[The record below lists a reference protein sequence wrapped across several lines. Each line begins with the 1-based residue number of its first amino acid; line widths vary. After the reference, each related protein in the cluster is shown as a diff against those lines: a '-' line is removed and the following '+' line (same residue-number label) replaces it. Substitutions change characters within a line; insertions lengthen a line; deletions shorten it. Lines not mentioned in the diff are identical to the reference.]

1 MQILKKEYKNMQK
14 LLKSKTFLGAILSI
28 ALCMSL
34 IAGATFAI
42 FTSEAKTNIVVK
54 SGKVDVV
61 ATVNNIKLYSHENI
75 DVKTGEGTRKDL
87 EGMTFLTGG
96 TAEYSN
102 GTFTLD
108 KIVPGDGVTFDI
120 KVTNNSN
127 VDSKYRVVVSDAT
140 EGSDLSTQLEIKVNN
155 GTWGVWNDL
164 AAGEEIPAIPV
175 SIGLPTL
182 AGDKWQDKTIKFAVT
197 VEAVQGNAAVVDE
210 YPVTAATAV
219 TVNEDNTTAEET
231 IIASAGKVGSLNV
244 AKATVPSGA
253 KVEEGATKLEL
264 SVKKTTVPANFTVE
278 ITQNEPKAL
287 NIHME
292 GLASDNDQLVKV
304 EFLIEKGLSLVEID
318 HSGRKMSRCSA
329 MKWLDADQ
337 EFYYDA
343 TTGLVTMLTKNFS
356 TFTYTSDKFQWDN
369 KKADGYATPVDTENK
384 VITVASAAELALFKY
399 QVTDEKVDYNGYTLN
414 ITEDIDLGAGFWRPI
429 NPVKDLTING
439 NGHTISNLLVR
450 SYFLY
455 SGGAAY
461 GFAFIGNA
469 KGTLTIK
476 DLAFDGADV
485 AMGKGYEKSF
495 VGNVGGVV
503 VAYTY
508 GTTLFEN
515 VSVTGSKVYGY
526 GKLGCL
532 LGMGATPGV
541 SVTFKNCVS
550 RDNEIHGAYN
560 LGGLAGNIQ
569 RKDGADNAKV
579 ENCTVENITVNY
591 DPKAEFITLENVN
604 ATYKSNDKSDGEDV
618 VRTVSGKWLVRNGY
632 FWGTYGDY
640 YVSYGDSSYDAPVE
654 GYTEKIANSE
664 YFVNK

>member
-1 MQILKKEYKNMQK
+1 MKK

-75 DVKTGEGTRKDL
+75 DVKTGEGTKKDL

-140 EGSDLSTQLEIKVNN
+140 EGSDLSTQLEIKVND

-175 SIGLPTL
+175 SVELPVS

-264 SVKKTTVPANFTVE
+264 SVKKTAVPANFTVE

-287 NIHME
+287 DIHME
-292 GLASDNDQLVKV
+292 GLAADNDRLVKV
-304 EFLIEKGLSLVEID
+304 EFLIEKGLTLVEID
-318 HSGRKMSRCSA
+318 HSGRKMSRCGA
-329 MKWLDADQ
+329 MRWLDADQ
-337 EFYYDA
+337 EFYYNA
-343 TTGLVTMLTKNFS
+343 ATGLVTMLTKNFS
-356 TFTYTSDKFQWDN
+356 TFTYTSDKFQWDDE
-369 KKADGYATPVDTENK
+369 KADEYATPVDTENK

-399 QVTDEKVDYNGYTLN
+399 QVTDKKVNYSGYTLN
-414 ITEDIDLGAGFWRPI
+414 ITEDIDLGSGFWRPI
-429 NPVKDLTING
+429 NPVNNLTING

-455 SGGAAY
+455 SSGSAY

-469 KGTLTIK
+469 TGTLTIK
-476 DLAFDGADV
+476 NLTFDGANV
-485 AMGKGYEKSF
+485 AMGKGYEKRF
-495 VGNVGGVV
+495 AGNVGGVV
-503 VAYTY
+503 VAYAY

-515 VSVTGSKVYGY
+515 VTVMGSKVYGY
-526 GKLGCL
+526 GKIGCF
-532 LGMGATPGV
+532 LGMGAAPGI

-550 RDNEIHGAYN
+550 KDNEIYGAYN

-579 ENCTVENITVNY
+579 ENCTVEKITVNY

-604 ATYKSNDKSDGEDV
+604 ATYKSNDKSNGEDV
-618 VRTVSGKWLVRNGY
+618 GRTVSGKWLVRNGY

-640 YVSYGDSSYDAPVE
+640 YVSYGGSEYDPPVE
-654 GYTEKIANSE
+654 GYNEKIANSE
-664 YFVNK
+664 YCVNK